1 MIIMDKDRL
10 YEYTTGAFFAAIS
23 NEVRVIGERA
33 FAHGRMPVEF
43 VVIPPS
49 VTEIEDYAFFDCNEM
64 SSILIPGSVT
74 KIGKKAF
81 GYGIDGKIPGF
92 AIYGE
97 AGSAAE
103 RYAADNGFCFLLQH
117 ENAPSFDDFTL
128 GYYQT
133 DRAALDLFAETGLDD
148 DFTVP
153 DFHEEAAHFIRKALE
168 VYPTNYG
175 EAVKYLEKAWWIY
188 RDMHLTEAQIAGLEP
203 EPSLPAEQEAALRRL
218 AFIWI
223 TIWFRHSAAAA
234 LNGEWQEVYDCSV
247 KVRDYI
253 RFWIERGSHLHR
265 MMCRTLGVTSLMLG
279 NPAEALYWYSE
290 EVDMI
295 SDRLRKNKETV
306 TYRVLA
312 ECFERMSEAL
322 LLYGYLPA
330 AENCC
335 RFSVECRSAQIR
347 QANKEADL
355 QKAADM
361 KNNGFR
367 FREYDEFRRALLHD
381 HVFYMLDARNTLIYH
396 RDRTPGLSE
405 KEKEEMTADIR
416 RMEEIAAEKFDRQM
430 KHRRK

>member
-1 MIIMDKDRL
+1 
-10 YEYTTGAFFAAIS
+10 
-23 NEVRVIGERA
+23 
-33 FAHGRMPVEF
+33 
-43 VVIPPS
+43 
-49 VTEIEDYAFFDCNEM
+49 
-64 SSILIPGSVT
+64 
-74 KIGKKAF
+74 
-81 GYGIDGKIPGF
+81 
-92 AIYGE
+92 
-97 AGSAAE
+97 
-103 RYAADNGFCFLLQH
+103 
-117 ENAPSFDDFTL
+117 
-128 GYYQT
+128 
-133 DRAALDLFAETGLDD
+133 
-148 DFTVP
+148 
-153 DFHEEAAHFIRKALE
+153 
-168 VYPTNYG
+168 
-175 EAVKYLEKAWWIY
+175 
-188 RDMHLTEAQIAGLEP
+188 
-203 EPSLPAEQEAALRRL
+203 
-218 AFIWI
+218 
-223 TIWFRHSAAAA
+223 
-234 LNGEWQEVYDCSV
+234 
-247 KVRDYI
+247 
-253 RFWIERGSHLHR
+253 
-265 MMCRTLGVTSLMLG
+265 MMCRTLGVSSLMLG

-306 TYRVLA
+306 TYRILA

-347 QANKEADL
+347 QADKEADL

-430 KHRRK
+430 KNRRK